1 MMLYHNMNS
10 DHKRVARNILVEQA
24 KNDPKSTNSTTDN
37 LTNRTKKNVE
47 NMSKSKWIKHVKKN
61 RIVN

>member
-37 LTNRTKKNVE
+37 LTNRTKKKCGE
-47 NMSKSKWIKHVKKN
+47 HEQTQMDKAC
-61 RIVN
+61 

>member
-10 DHKRVARNILVEQA
+10 DHKRVARNILAEQA

-37 LTNRTKKNVE
+37 LTNRTKKKCGE
-47 NMSKSKWIKHVKKN
+47 HEQIQMDKAC
-61 RIVN
+61 

>member
-37 LTNRTKKNVE
+37 LTNRTKKK
-47 NMSKSKWIKHVKKN
+47 MW
-61 RIVN
+61 RT